1 MITAQRL
8 IREGPQR
15 HARVPRGS
23 GGCMR
28 QRNSA
33 SRAAHNR
40 DRPSRADG
48 WGCGC
53 ASVRSSRFGA
63 VRRAAYGIVSRH
75 RVKSQSTYVVSHSV
89 PSSIS
94 SSCIAVRRRCGARAD
109 THGLHEEESEW
120 SGACEYGWQIQPCR
134 SAAHHTP
141 GRQYARISA
150 HRGGPRVGRLAA
162 CDTAPAS
169 GTVCCSLPP
178 ALPRLPTYCE

>member
-28 QRNSA
+28 QRNNA
-33 SRAAHNR
+33 SPATHNP
-40 DRPSRADG
+40 DRPDR

-53 ASVRSSRFGA
+53 ASVRSSRLGA
-63 VRRAAYGIVSRH
+63 LRATCSVTASCHGSCEESEH
-75 RVKSQSTYVVSHSV
+75 VVSHSV

-120 SGACEYGWQIQPCR
+120 SGACEYGRQIQPCR
-134 SAAHHTP
+134 SARAPHP
-141 GRQYARISA
+141 GA
-150 HRGGPRVGRLAA
+150 
-162 CDTAPAS
+162 
-169 GTVCCSLPP
+169 TVCTNLGPP
-178 ALPRLPTYCE
+178 RRAASWPARSVRHRAGVWHRVLFAATRATPTAYLL